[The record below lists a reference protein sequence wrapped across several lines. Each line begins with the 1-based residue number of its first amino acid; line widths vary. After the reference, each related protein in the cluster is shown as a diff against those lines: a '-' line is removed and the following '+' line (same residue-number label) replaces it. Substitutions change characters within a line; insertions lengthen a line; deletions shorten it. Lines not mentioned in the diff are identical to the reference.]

1 MKRIKSAPANLA
13 SMTNNKKKTSISL
26 LTKNNEI
33 AIPMQNKFKPEYNF
47 KKIKELKNTISFN
60 SNLVNDIVNDSN
72 NLSIEESTIIFTI
85 INFLANNILKREKL
99 EEAYN
104 YFLQAMIRYF
114 IMLFIHSQILHEK
127 VNLLFLASNCIDNLS
142 EYIVQIK

>member
-1 MKRIKSAPANLA
+1 
-13 SMTNNKKKTSISL
+13 
-26 LTKNNEI
+26 
-33 AIPMQNKFKPEYNF
+33 MQVYNF

-60 SNLVNDIVNDSN
+60 SNLVNDILNDSN

-127 VNLLFLASNCIDNLS
+127 VNLLFLASNCMDNLS
-142 EYIVQIK
+142 EYILQIK